1 MQTLVVNFFLDI
13 YNILKKNIKI
23 RFNNIIK
30 FWCNLIKFIKVLF
43 EGHDNKLTIGNRD
56 DQNFDHTKLNNT
68 SNSMDNSHS
77 GGSDKNSDKG
87 KGKAIKE
94 NISSTSNKKRSFADA
109 SLVEEKSNKVIKKKL
124 TDTAS
129 SLASTQDQA
138 KQELD
143 KNVLANYSKEQLDL
157 LEKNV
162 CKRAIEKAEGITL
175 RVNKHINFFK
185 LQLFDRAE
193 EDLIIIALNEKNKD
207 NRFSLRKGDYPL
219 NSSDELALHAEKAET
234 GSLLVKVDKLSSGG
248 ARYDSYNIA
257 SKTYITHVCNALD
270 SKEASYKKKIIN
282 IFLMVYMFKFNHT

>member
-43 EGHDNKLTIGNRD
+43 EGHNNKLTIGNRD

-94 NISSTSNKKRSFADA
+94 NISSTSNKKRSFANA

-270 SKEASYKKKIIN
+270 SKEASYKKKN
-282 IFLMVYMFKFNHT
+282 N